1 MRTSTTTQYSPGLR
15 RQRASAT
22 INGWTL
28 AVALLLVALASPGA
42 RAEIT
47 VIHAGWLLATPGDAP
62 AERRSIVI
70 DGERIV
76 RVSDGFVDAAEFA
89 VPPRILDLADSFV
102 LPGLIDSHV
111 HLASAPGGEFGA
123 AVLQTEADMT
133 LTASR
138 HAQIA
143 LQTGFTTVVDL
154 GAAGIPGH
162 ENAIFA
168 VRDAAARGMLAG
180 PRVIAAGTPISASGQ
195 SRMARFR
202 DDVAAAIDM
211 RSACNGADDCR
222 RAVRH
227 QVRRGSDIIVFFN
240 TGSLLA
246 SNPVAQ
252 AMSDAE
258 MRAIVD
264 TAHALGRKAIADGH
278 HAAGIAAAIRAGAD
292 TIDSAH
298 LYDDDT
304 FALLRPGQYFQSH
317 IFGVVQAVGD
327 SAATLHDGLWGWLP
341 DEILLR
347 FQQIRL
353 RPFAM
358 IEAHQHGIRNLVYAS
373 DAGVY
378 TWGDNAGD
386 LVEFVARGMPAADAL
401 RTATVNAAR
410 MLSLDAEIGSIAVG
424 KKADIIAVS
433 GNPLEDITTM
443 LDVHFVMRHG
453 IVYRQHGTRRQ
464 CAQTGCP

>member
-1 MRTSTTTQYSPGLR
+1 M
-15 RQRASAT
+15 
-22 INGWTL
+22 
-28 AVALLLVALASPGA
+28 ALATAGHA
-42 RAEIT
+42 AELT
-47 VIHAGWLLATPGDAP
+47 VIHAGWLLTKPGEAP
-62 AERRSIVI
+62 AERQSIVV
-70 DGERIV
+70 DGARIV
-76 RVSDGFVDAAEFA
+76 RISNGFIGAGELGPQDT
-89 VPPRILDLADSFV
+89 PPRILDLSDAFV

-111 HLASAPGGEFGA
+111 HLASAPGGEFAA

-143 LQTGFTTVVDL
+143 LQAGFTTVVDL

-168 VRDAAARGMLAG
+168 VRDAAARGTLAG

-195 SRMARFR
+195 SRMAGLR
-202 DDVAAAIDM
+202 DELASAIDM
-211 RSACNGADDCR
+211 RSACNGAADCR

-227 QVRRGSDIIVFFN
+227 QVKRGSDIIVFFN

-298 LYDDDT
+298 LYSDDV
-304 FALLRPGQYFQSH
+304 FAMLQPGQFFQSH
-317 IFGVVQAVGD
+317 IYGVVQAVGD
-327 SAATLHDGLWGWLP
+327 SPSTLHDGLWGWLP
-341 DEILLR
+341 EEILMR

-358 IEAHQHGIRNLVYAS
+358 MQAHAHGVKNLVYAS

-378 TWGDNAGD
+378 TWGENAGD
-386 LVEFVARGMPAADAL
+386 LVEFVARGMTADDAL
-401 RTATVNAAR
+401 RTATINAAR
-410 MLSLDAEIGSIAVG
+410 MLALQDEIGSLEIG

-433 GNPLEDITTM
+433 DNPLADISTM
-443 LDVHFVMRHG
+443 MDVRFVMRDG
-453 IVYRQHGTRRQ
+453 VVYRLHGARQQ
-464 CAQTGCP
+464 CAQCP